1 MKIKNIMVYTQV
13 IFDIHSDSFIQKC
26 KLSLSH
32 NLQIII
38 SQILKVAGL
47 LAEKFKFFILFGV
60 HIEMDFYY
68 LNMKIK
74 LHALRALKQHL
85 NNKNLAHG

>member
-1 MKIKNIMVYTQV
+1 MVYTQI
-13 IFDIHSDSFIQKC
+13 IFGIHSNSFIQKC

-32 NLQIII
+32 NLQSFI

-47 LAEKFKFFILFGV
+47 LAEKFKFFVLFGV
-60 HIEMDFYY
+60 HIEVGFYY

-74 LHALRALKQHL
+74 LHSLRALKQYL
-85 NNKNLAHG
+85 NNKNLAHGKKKII

>member
-1 MKIKNIMVYTQV
+1 MVYTQV
-13 IFDIHSDSFIQKC
+13 IFDIHSDVFIQKC

-32 NLQIII
+32 NLQIIV

-47 LAEKFKFFILFGV
+47 LAEKFTFFILFGV

-68 LNMKIK
+68 LNMKSK
-74 LHALRALKQHL
+74 LHSSRALKQHL
-85 NNKNLAHG
+85 NNKNLAHGQKTII